1 MPLGLA
7 IKLDSDVHE
16 AQPLSVSGHGVAQAI
31 EVLDN
36 VAKQY
41 KLPPLSAFMSYAQEQ
56 VPDAVEGQDLQNL
69 DTFVVSESWFDPA
82 RAMFTVRPLRDWVAA
97 NPSLVLHAEAV
108 LEDLDGLAKILK
120 DAEHIGVRFHF
131 ALHNPLG

>member
-16 AQPLSVSGHGVAQAI
+16 AHPLSVSGHGVAQAI
-31 EVLDN
+31 EVLDK

-41 KLPPLSAFMSYAQEQ
+41 NVTPLSSFMSYAQEE
-56 VPDAVEGQDLQNL
+56 VPDAAEGQDLQNL
-69 DTFVVSESWFDPA
+69 DTFVINESWFDPG
-82 RAMFTVRPLRDWVAA
+82 RAMFTVRALCDWVTA
-97 NPSLVLHAEAV
+97 NPNLVPHPEAV
-108 LEDLDGLAKILK
+108 IEDLNNLDKVLK

-131 ALHNPLG
+131 ALQNPTT

>member
-16 AQPLSVSGHGVAQAI
+16 AQPLSVGGHGVAQAI

-36 VAKQY
+36 VARQY
-41 KLPPLSAFMSYAQEQ
+41 NLTPLSSFMSYAQEE
-56 VPDAVEGQDLQNL
+56 VPDSMEGQDLKNL
-69 DTFVVSESWFDPA
+69 DTFVVNESWFDPA
-82 RAMFTVRPLRDWVAA
+82 LGMFTVRALRDWVAA
-97 NPSLVLHAEAV
+97 NPNLVPHPEAV
-108 LEDLDGLAKILK
+108 LADLDGLGKILK

-131 ALHNPLG
+131 ALQNPAS